1 MLQLPITN
9 YQLSNIS
16 HISFVN
22 PNNAALLLPQLH
34 IVNCKLKIEL
44 TGACSC

>member
-1 MLQLPITN
+1 MLTLNHTANPRN
-9 YQLSNIS
+9 RVS
-16 HISFVN
+16 HSVN
-22 PNNAALLLPQLH
+22 VSNNAALLLPQLH